1 MREEDI
7 LYYQNRNNKR
17 VANKKEWIKILENEE
32 KIENNK
38 ALEILFFLYD
48 CKNYTSTGKNIAK
61 YFETEV
67 GAINS
72 YVSHFGKR
80 IIDLLGIEE
89 QENSRG
95 GSLRWNI
102 PFETIPELNK
112 ANGFTWKLRNELIEA
127 MVERYDLLPKTTDT
141 IDDKIKQFIEKRP
154 YAEYMQSISNDLQI
168 RNEFVEKFNINRIMN
183 MQIDDFVIGR
193 LNFDEKGKESFCYVL
208 ETCMTNLGE
217 MRGAFVSKFGVWYS
231 TKNGKYDFS
240 NKYGETLEEAFLKL
254 KQEICSL
261 LISGNN
267 KDYNEIQENM
277 IAPIFKGKILSTY
290 YPENYLAMFN
300 EDDVNKFLIELNI
313 DYDVNLIDTLEK
325 KKALLKE
332 FKENQKELKDKSDYY
347 FIAFLYDT
355 FRDVVKEK
363 NTVSGAIDYNIE
375 FVDFNYIQRHEVK
388 KKNEYRSRSTDY
400 EKISRNKKDVGNRG
414 EQAVLKYEKN
424 KLISLGKEELA
435 EQVYICENDAI
446 GYDIVSYDEDGKEI
460 HIEVKTNSGNQK
472 YLDFY
477 ISDNELSTMLIDDS
491 YYIYYLFNIKG
502 KPKCH
507 IINKQKI
514 LERKE
519 EFFQPVIY
527 KVNIDVEKVDELN
540 KNN

>member
-1 MREEDI
+1 MMEEDV

-17 VANKKEWIKILENEE
+17 VANKKDWIKILESEE

-38 ALEILFFLYD
+38 VLEILFFLYD

-67 GAINS
+67 AAINS

-102 PFETIPELNK
+102 PFETIPELNQ
-112 ANGFTWKLRNELIEA
+112 ASAFTWKLRDELVEA
-127 MVERYDLLPKTTDT
+127 MAERYDLLPKKTDT
-141 IDDKIKQFIEKRP
+141 IEDKIKQFIEKRP
-154 YAEYMQSISNDLQI
+154 YAEYMQSITDDLQT

-193 LNFDEKGKESFCYVL
+193 LNLDEKGKESFCYVL
-208 ETCMTNLGE
+208 ETRMTNLGE

-231 TKNGKYDFS
+231 AKNGEYDFS

-290 YPENYLAMFN
+290 YPEKYLAMFN

-313 DYDVNLIDTLEK
+313 DYDVNLVDTLEK

-355 FRDVVKEK
+355 FRDAVKEK

-375 FVDFNYIQRHEVK
+375 FVDFNYIQRHEAK

-446 GYDIVSYDEDGKEI
+446 GYDIVSYDEMGKEI

-477 ISDNELSTMLIDDS
+477 ISDNELNTMLIDDS

-540 KNN
+540 KND